1 MPTKLE
7 TLLAQIDPSRTL
19 DEAASRVD
27 RAVNRFSGAKG
38 RVTAYD
44 EYTDLAGQFLAHV
57 EARVLGIPSMYGSEP
72 DMFQRRAMQLLNDI
86 WGSSGWKASFE
97 MARTG
102 AEGGLRQVLN
112 KMAEQL
118 ALTYARNEIGARVY
132 TYWDGLSTTE
142 KLAAAD
148 EYLAKFAHLLPGELT
163 EGSAVRVRMNLPEIL
178 IEHPFLMR
186 KTRRVG
192 R

>member
-19 DEAASRVD
+19 DEVATRVD
-27 RAVNRFSGAKG
+27 QAVNSFSAARA
-38 RVTAYD
+38 RVTEYD
-44 EYTDLAGQFLAHV
+44 EYVELIGRFLAHA
-57 EARVLGIPSMYGSEP
+57 ESSVLRMSSMYAGHE
-72 DMFQRRAMQLLNDI
+72 DFCGRRAMGLLGEI
-86 WGSSGWKASFE
+86 WGSGGATAGFE

-102 AEGGLRQVLN
+102 IEGGFRKVLQS
-112 KMAEQL
+112 MAEQL
-118 ALTYARNEIGARVY
+118 TLSYARNEIGARVY
-132 TYWDGLSTTE
+132 KYWDGLSTAGR
-142 KLAAAD
+142 LAAGD